1 MGNAVKTFATNIA
14 KSAAKGII
22 SYAGGHIPLIGGPLA
37 NWINSK
43 FAKGSYDIG
52 ALNVPNPDNLPTKL
66 VSTPAQLKSLVKQY
80 PDMAVKSGLTIEKID
95 EEVKKAKEEG
105 KPSMAVG
112 GKVKAKKPR
121 SAAQLA
127 ATKKLVEANRLRRQK
142 K

>member
-1 MGNAVKTFATNIA
+1 
-14 KSAAKGII
+14 
-22 SYAGGHIPLIGGPLA
+22 LIGGPLA

-52 ALNVPNPDNLPTKL
+52 ALNVPNPKGLPTKL
-66 VSTPAQLKSLVKQY
+66 VSTPAQLKSLVKQF
-80 PDMAVKSGLTIEKID
+80 PDMAVKSGLTVEKID
-95 EEVKKAKEEG
+95 EQVKEAKGEAKEGEV

-112 GKVKAKKPR
+112 GKVKKPR